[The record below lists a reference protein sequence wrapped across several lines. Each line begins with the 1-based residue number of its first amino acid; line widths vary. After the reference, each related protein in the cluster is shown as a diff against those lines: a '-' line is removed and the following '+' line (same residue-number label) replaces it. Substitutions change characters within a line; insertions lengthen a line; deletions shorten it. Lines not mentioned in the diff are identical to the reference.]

1 MSSVTGSMHSHAG
14 STELKISHHPTSLHM
29 HPLFASTRLHSAHIS
44 YNVTYTPSSRTVL
57 DRTTH
62 TAVPAHTLSQPA
74 TDPQTPAA
82 SHLVLRTDKFP
93 WPVIVGPST
102 SSPSGTSF
110 YIASDAWR
118 ESVLVWVSWACFS
131 VAGSMAYAGKMASK
145 LLECGQL
152 QTLWVNSGTLTNYM
166 KAEVRSQVAKH

>member
-118 ESVLVWVSWACFS
+118 ESMMWL
-131 VAGSMAYAGKMASK
+131 
-145 LLECGQL
+145 
-152 QTLWVNSGTLTNYM
+152 
-166 KAEVRSQVAKH
+166 